1 MELEHHCHPDWAGQY
16 FRILGFESLKTQNS
30 KPKTRNSK
38 LDFMIPFLNLK
49 TYNAVYEAEL
59 FQAFQEVMDSGW
71 YIMGNKLKEF
81 EQAYAVF
88 NQTKHA
94 IGVGNGLDALAL
106 SLKALG
112 IKKGDEVIVPSN
124 TYIASWLA
132 VSYEQATPIPVE
144 PRLGTYNINPD
155 LIEEKI
161 TARTKAIMPVN
172 LYGQAAELDKI
183 EKIAKKYN
191 LFVIEDNA
199 QAQGALCNG
208 RLAGSFGDING
219 TSFYPGKNLGALG
232 DAGAIT
238 TNSDELAKKV
248 LSLRNY
254 GSSKKYVNDE
264 KGYNSRL
271 DEMQAA
277 FLSVKLKY
285 LNHDNA
291 QRNKIATNYA
301 EILRGYD
308 EIILPKIAENC
319 TSVFHVY
326 MIRCQKRDALQEHLA
341 KNGIGTLIHY
351 PIPPHLQKAYQELKY
366 KKGDFPLAENI
377 AETCISLPISPVLKT
392 EEVEIVCDSI
402 KKFYKS
408 SPKKPKL
415 EKAY

>member
-1 MELEHHCHPDWAGQY
+1 
-16 FRILGFESLKTQNS
+16 
-30 KPKTRNSK
+30 
-38 LDFMIPFLNLK
+38 MIPFLNLK
-49 TYNAVYEAEL
+49 TYNAAYEAEL
-59 FQAFQEVMDSGW
+59 YHAFQEVMDSGW
-71 YIMGNKLKEF
+71 YIMGNKLQAF
-81 EQAYAVF
+81 EQAYADF
-88 NQTKHA
+88 NQTKYA

-112 IKKGDEVIVPSN
+112 IKQGDEVIVPSN

-172 LYGQAAELDKI
+172 LYGQASELDKI
-183 EKIAKKYN
+183 EQIARKHN
-191 LFVIEDNA
+191 LFIIEDNA
-199 QAQGALCNG
+199 QAQGAQCAG
-208 RLAGSFGDING
+208 RMAGAFGHINA

-232 DAGAIT
+232 DAGAVT
-238 TNSDELAKKV
+238 TDDEKLAQKV

-254 GSSKKYVNDE
+254 GSSKKYFNDE

-285 LNHDNA
+285 LKQDNEK
-291 QRNKIATNYA
+291 RHKIAALYT
-301 EILRGYD
+301 EILRGYGD
-308 EIILPKIAENC
+308 IVLPEIAENC

-326 MIRCQKRDALQEHLA
+326 MIRTEKRDELQEHLT

-351 PIPPHLQKAYQELKY
+351 PTPPHLQKAYQDLNY
-366 KKGDFPLAENI
+366 KKGDFPLAEII
-377 AETCISLPISPVLKT
+377 AETCLSLPISPVLKV
-392 EEVEIVCDSI
+392 EDVEIVCDTI
-402 KKFYKS
+402 KKFFK
-408 SPKKPKL
+408 PVLKKRTL
-415 EKAY
+415 EKAL